1 MASRFCFCYHA
12 RMPILLYNSLTRSL
26 ENFEPLR
33 RDLVGVYTCGPTVY
47 GTSHIGN
54 FRAFLFADILVRVL
68 RYNGHRVKWVM
79 NITDVGHLT
88 DDADQGEDK
97 MEVGSKR
104 EGKSAW
110 DIAREYTDEF
120 LLDMDRLHIVRP
132 DVLPRATGHIAEQIA
147 LIQELEANGYTY
159 ATSDGVYFDTS
170 KLADYGSLAGQAIEE
185 KEEGARVEINREKR
199 HASDFALWKLSVPRN
214 AHPEQREGSSKRQM
228 EWESPWGLGFPG
240 WHIECTAMSM
250 KELGELYYIHTG
262 GTDHKMVHH
271 PNEIAQAQGSKGTT
285 EARVW
290 MHNEFLQVDG
300 GKMSKSLGNV
310 YTTENVMERGFDPM
324 AFRYLTLTAHYRNH
338 LNFTWESL
346 AAAANALTKL
356 RQTVREWEMPSIGC
370 AEYDARFLEAINHD
384 LDTPKALAIVWELV
398 NDAKQPTSAKAQ
410 SLKKWDAVLGLGLMD
425 YIARPLMVP
434 EHVQKL
440 VQDREAARV
449 ERDFATS
456 DRLRDEIK
464 KAGFAVEDTSA
475 GSRLTETG

>member
-1 MASRFCFCYHA
+1 MS
-12 RMPILLYNSLTRSL
+12 LSLYNSLTRSL
-26 ENFEPLR
+26 ETFEPLR

-47 GTSHIGN
+47 GTASIGN

-147 LIQELEANGYTY
+147 IIQQLETNGHTY

-170 KLADYGSLAGQAIEE
+170 TLRDYGSLAGQAIEE
-185 KEEGARVEINREKR
+185 KEEGARVEGNREKR
-199 HASDFALWKLSVPRN
+199 RASDFALWKRSPKG
-214 AHPEQREGSSKRQM
+214 EKRQM
-228 EWESPWGLGFPG
+228 EWDSPWGVGFPG

-250 KELGELYYIHTG
+250 KELGELYDIHTG
-262 GTDHKMVHH
+262 GADHKMVHH

-310 YTTENVMERGFDPM
+310 YTIENVVERGIDPI
-324 AFRYLTLTAHYRNH
+324 AFRYLTLTVHYRNH

-346 AAAANALTKL
+346 AAAASALTKL
-356 RQTVREWEMPSIGC
+356 RQIVREWETPSIGC
-370 AEYDARFLEAINHD
+370 AEYDARFAEAVSHD
-384 LDTPKALAIVWELV
+384 LDIPKSLAIVWELV
-398 NDAKQPTSAKAQ
+398 NDTKLPTSSRAQ

-425 YIARPLMVP
+425 FIARPLMVP
-434 EHVQKL
+434 EEVQKL
-440 VQDREAARV
+440 VQEREAARV

-456 DRLRDEIK
+456 DRIRDEIK
-464 KAGFAVEDTSA
+464 KAGFLVEDTA
-475 GSRLTETG
+475 NGPRVTEIG